1 MVTFC
6 SWNESKTAVPSQ
18 PGRSKLVSTAFS
30 VLDSITPNANGVTKA
45 RERPTVVSMVLVL
58 FLEKF
63 LNANLKDKD
72 SFELIS
78 VIFESLKLG
87 ISGDIESVIAMLAA
101 FLTGKIMNTKLEIIL
116 RAIPNSTNLGD
127 KP

>member
-1 MVTFC
+1 
-6 SWNESKTAVPSQ
+6 
-18 PGRSKLVSTAFS
+18 
-30 VLDSITPNANGVTKA
+30 
-45 RERPTVVSMVLVL
+45 MVLVL